1 MKPFMKR
8 LIRRV
13 TNLPTDIMI
22 RGLLIILLFIG
33 SACKSQEK
41 SNAKD
46 SLESGNSLELTL
58 LVTDNYGGSE
68 SADFQVIRDMKTLEK
83 FFAHVNKTRK
93 PGLPVPQVN
102 FDQDILILYC
112 PGQRMRGGTPG
123 LIMKENMPQK
133 IVFMQEVM
141 DPEKKMGIEALT
153 MPFSLYKLPLTEKEL
168 VFEKEN

>member
-1 MKPFMKR
+1 MKPYMKR

-13 TNLPTDIMI
+13 INLPTDIMI
-22 RGLLIILLFIG
+22 RGLLIMLLFIG

-46 SLESGNSLELTL
+46 SLESVNSLELTL

-68 SADFQVIRDMKTLEK
+68 STDFQVIRDMKTLEK

-93 PGLPVPQVN
+93 PGLPVPEVD

-112 PGQRMRGGTPG
+112 PGKRMNGGTRS
-123 LIMKENMPQK
+123 LIMKENLPQK
-133 IVFMQEVM
+133 IVFMKEDL

-153 MPFSLYKLPLTEKEL
+153 MPFSLYKLPLTEKEIVL
-168 VFEKEN
+168 HKE